1 MLRSRRFYDDADGVG
16 DGRDGRGCGGG
27 DDGRGGGGGGG
38 SDDVDGFLMIST
50 IMLLCCPCVQ
60 TFREKDWR

>member
-27 DDGRGGGGGGG
+27 DDGRGGGGGDG
-38 SDDVDGFLMIST
+38 SDDDVDGGF
-50 IMLLCCPCVQ
+50 
-60 TFREKDWR
+60 DD